1 MTALGHH
8 TLLDFSGCDP
18 RRLKHSREV
27 KALLCAAV
35 RAGGG
40 LIVKAVFHNFSPY
53 GVSGVVVI
61 TESHVTIHTWPEHG
75 YAAVDIFSCSA
86 KLDHAAIRNHLKHA
100 LAAKRVS
107 RRSFRR
113 GVVAALSKG
122 LRGRERTTRTSEK
135 SSRSFKVGS

>member
-8 TLLDFSGCDP
+8 TLLDFYNCDP
-18 RRLKHSREV
+18 PRLKRARDIRS
-27 KALLCAAV
+27 ALCTAV

-40 LIVKAVFHNFSPY
+40 RIIKAVFHNFSPY

-86 KLDHAAIRNHLKHA
+86 KLNHAAIRNHLNSRS
-100 LAAKRVS
+100 LAVAT
-107 RRSFRR
+107 RRSKLPKA
-113 GVVAALSKG
+113 VL
-122 LRGRERTTRTSEK
+122 LC
-135 SSRSFKVGS
+135 